1 MNFEI
6 ITTTEKLTT
15 VCEQAATQQYVMLDT
30 EFVRTR
36 TLYPKLGLIQL
47 FDGTHL
53 SLIDPVA
60 IEDLSPLWALLQD
73 QSVIKVLH
81 ACGEDLEVFQ
91 HYAGCL
97 PVPMLDTQIMA
108 AFLGHGISTG
118 FGALVSEYVG
128 VDLEKG
134 EARTNWLARPLTDK
148 QLDYAAADVFY
159 LQPLFESLLEKVQ
172 QQGWYEALEQECN
185 SLMLKR
191 TQQQDPEKAYLDIKN
206 AWQLNPQQLA
216 TLQKLAKWRVLE
228 ARKRDI
234 ALNFIIKELNLWKVA
249 RYGIKSKAV
258 MAREGFDEREIQRH
272 AGRLVKM
279 VFDAEAMNPSDF
291 PEKIVRL
298 VDLSGYKQLVKKI
311 KDEVTKVEAETG
323 LASEFLASKKQINQL
338 ISWAWKQQCPADK
351 MPEMLKTWRK
361 PLFESRVLPLLD
373 R

>member
-1 MNFEI
+1 MKFEI
-6 ITTTEKLTT
+6 ITTTERLTT

-36 TLYPKLGLIQL
+36 TLYPKLGLVQL
-47 FDGTHL
+47 FDGTTL
-53 SLIDPVA
+53 SLIDPIA
-60 IEDLSPLWALLQD
+60 IEEMEPLWALLRD
-73 QSVIKVLH
+73 QSVTKVLH

-97 PVPMLDTQIMA
+97 PVPMLDTQLMA

-134 EARTNWLARPLTDK
+134 EARTNWMARPLTDK
-148 QLDYAAADVFY
+148 QLDYAAADVYY
-159 LQPLFESLLEKVQ
+159 LKPLFETLLTKVQ
-172 QQGWYEALEQECN
+172 EKGRVAALEDECA

-191 TQQQDPEKAYLDIKN
+191 TQQTDPDKAYLDIKN
-206 AWQLNPQQLA
+206 AWQLTPQQLA
-216 TLQKLAKWRVLE
+216 VLQKLAKWRVLE
-228 ARKRDI
+228 ARKRDL
-234 ALNFIIKELNLWKVA
+234 ALNFVVKELSLWKVA
-249 RYGIKSKAV
+249 RYNIKSKA
-258 MAREGFDEREIQRH
+258 MMLREEFDEREVQRH

-279 VFDAEAMNPSDF
+279 VFDTEDMNPADY

-338 ISWAWKQQCPADK
+338 ISWAWKNERPQDK
-351 MPEMLKTWRK
+351 KPEMLKTWRQ
-361 PLFESRVLPLLD
+361 PLFEARVLPLLD